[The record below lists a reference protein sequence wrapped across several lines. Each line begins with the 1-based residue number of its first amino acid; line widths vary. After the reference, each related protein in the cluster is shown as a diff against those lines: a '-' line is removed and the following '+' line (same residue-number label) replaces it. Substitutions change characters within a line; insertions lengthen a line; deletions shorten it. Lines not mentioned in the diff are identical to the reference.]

1 MAKGRGSR
9 VSGEVKV
16 VEAGEKIVVYMK
28 ENLNI
33 LKLQINKMAI

>member
-16 VEAGEKIVVYMK
+16 AEAGEKIVVYMK